1 MKIFV
6 WSVGWVALALP
17 MVACKKRET
26 ASLAVVSHVDNAAS
40 VSSSGASAAAQTSSG
55 ATVKGTGATIDLQKI
70 MSETTPAIEARQR
83 IDAARNEVKGEI
95 DERKKRIQALG
106 DALAASVK
114 RLRNPGLGTPE
125 REALVKEV
133 NAKRTEGAALEKE
146 LKEFAER
153 RDKALNEKARMELG
167 KVIQDIHQQAGSLA
181 KAEGY
186 AWVLDRSG
194 ESSNRVP
201 AVVYVKPGLPDLTLA
216 VIQAINQEA
225 KKATPAK

>member
-1 MKIFV
+1 MKI
-6 WSVGWVALALP
+6 SVCSLGLLALVLP
-17 MVACKKRET
+17 AVSCKKNET
-26 ASLAVVSHVDNAAS
+26 LAAAAGASTAGTGS
-40 VSSSGASAAAQTSSG
+40 VSPQSSTAQGSSPAVAGETRG
-55 ATVKGTGATIDLQKI
+55 ATLDLQKVLA
-70 MSETTPAIEARQR
+70 ETKPAIEARQR

-106 DALAASVK
+106 EALAVSVK
-114 RLRNPGLGTPE
+114 RLQNPALATSE

-153 RDKALNEKARMELG
+153 RDKALNEKARAELG
-167 KVIQDIHQQAGSLA
+167 KVIRDVHQQASSIA

-201 AVVYVKPGLPDLTLA
+201 TVVYVKPGLPDLTAA
-216 VIQAINQEA
+216 VIQAVNLGAA
-225 KKATPAK
+225 KETSEK